1 MPTYRACVCTEGDIS
16 QHRAPVAA
24 PVGARRGLHDHA
36 RLAVDLL
43 LRLLQ
48 GRRRVKRA
56 CLLLEMAGIA
66 KGWHACDRLDE
77 AVTFPGSRVP
87 SRLRRGRPAGHSR
100 SRGQLCVLAPASRGR
115 DGRGA
120 AVSLCPLRRDFG
132 CLHPSAPGDWQP
144 EGLGLWKPKG
154 LGFCHLLEQRAV
166 FARARFAGVGGGP
179 EK

>member
-48 GRRRVKRA
+48 GRRR
-56 CLLLEMAGIA
+56 
-66 KGWHACDRLDE
+66 
-77 AVTFPGSRVP
+77 
-87 SRLRRGRPAGHSR
+87 
-100 SRGQLCVLAPASRGR
+100 
-115 DGRGA
+115 GRGA
-120 AVSLCPLRRDFG
+120 AVALCPLRRDFG